1 MVLDIIKLQTTWN
14 DAAGSI
20 NSNFAKILKGIR
32 DGIPVVNTPVDDE
45 VSDSSENAIQ
55 NKAIKQYVDDGDAN
69 LKGYVEQQATD
80 VEKAAK
86 KYTDEKIAQIGSG
99 GGGNIDPELLEGY
112 MPMMREFSDDFNN
125 DFSR

>member
-1 MVLDIIKLQTTWN
+1 MVLDIIKLKTTWN

-55 NKAIKQYVDDGDAN
+55 NKAIKQYVDDGDAY

-80 VEKAAK
+80 AEESAK
-86 KYTDEKIAQIGSG
+86 KHTDEKIAQIG
-99 GGGNIDPELLEGY
+99 EGY
-112 MPMMREFSDDFNN
+112 SELARRVEDLEQWATEMERATILPLYP
-125 DFSR
+125 